1 MIYTPPLS
9 LSPSLSL
16 SHKYLTLSLY
26 LEATDSTLFGNL
38 PKDVYIPL
46 KTENVT
52 ANYHHWALSPKV
64 SICIYAYC
72 STCSFPISQK
82 KADLYL
88 NNLMHLVYVVYDIY
102 MHVWILN
109 MYVNLTFCFRIF
121 QRIMI

>member
-16 SHKYLTLSLY
+16 SHNYLTLSLY
-26 LEATDSTLFGNL
+26 LEAMDSTLFGNL

-64 SICIYAYC
+64 SICIYAIANC

-82 KADLYL
+82 IADLYL
-88 NNLMHLVYVVYDIY
+88 NNLMHWYMLYMIY
-102 MHVWILN
+102 TCL
-109 MYVNLTFCFRIF
+109 YGF
-121 QRIMI
+121 